1 MLRGLSEVVV
11 SGRVAGRSQTFS
23 FTSPQ
28 PTPDEEAKRS
38 LGGVRTQAHNRVE
51 IYHLDYPLHYTT
63 IACTTIAPTAD
74 MARSKSKRSGRSSA
88 PPKSKDSG
96 QSSAPPKSRGSRQSD
111 APDMFKISD
120 PSNAP
125 DQSNPPGRFASDPT
139 AGAAIRLLQR
149 ARRTIT
155 YPEDEIV
162 RIGAK
167 TSGKLPEKAFTTLPQ
182 FRTAV
187 FRLLVERLK
196 VHGTL
201 TDNLKEA
208 DLHWCL
214 PTSYDNNEKSS

>member
-1 MLRGLSEVVV
+1 MRGLSEVVV
-11 SGRVAGRSQTFS
+11 SRRVAGRSQTFS

-28 PTPDEEAKRS
+28 PTPDEKAKRS
-38 LGGVRTQAHNRVE
+38 LGGVQTQAHDRVE
-51 IYHLDYPLHYTT
+51 IYHSDHPIHYTT
-63 IACTTIAPTAD
+63 IACATTVPTAD
-74 MARSKSKRSGRSSA
+74 MARSKSKGSGRSSA
-88 PPKSKDSG
+88 APKYKG
-96 QSSAPPKSRGSRQSD
+96 SSQSD

-139 AGAAIRLLQR
+139 AGAATRLLQR

-162 RIGAK
+162 RVGAK

-187 FRLLVERLK
+187 FRLLVERLQ
-196 VHGTL
+196 VHGIL

-208 DLHWCL
+208 DLHWCM